1 MGGARQADLAREK
14 PGFGPRQWLRR
25 LTPTELER
33 LNGSPDDHTIGP
45 RAPKRAFFM
54 GKVLVCGVVQRIA

>member
-1 MGGARQADLAREK
+1 VGGARQADLAREK

-45 RAPKRAFFM
+45 RDPKKAFFM
-54 GKVLVCGVVQRIA
+54 ANALVCGVVQRIA